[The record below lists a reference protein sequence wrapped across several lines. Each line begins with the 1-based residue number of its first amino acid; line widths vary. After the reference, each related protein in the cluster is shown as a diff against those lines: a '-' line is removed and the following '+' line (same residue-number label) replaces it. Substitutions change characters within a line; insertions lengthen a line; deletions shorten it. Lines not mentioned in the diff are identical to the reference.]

1 MRRLA
6 LRGALTAKFGD
17 DAVRVVDAFG
27 LDAPKTREFVSVL
40 GALGLVDAGKARKV
54 LVVAPARDEP
64 LELSARNLPGV
75 SVILA
80 DSLNVV
86 DVLTADAVL
95 IEQPAISRMA
105 EVYA

>member
-6 LRGALTAKFGD
+6 LRSALTAKFGD
-17 DAVRVVDAFG
+17 DAIRVIDHFG
-27 LDAPKTREFVSVL
+27 MDSEPRTKVFVGVLEAL
-40 GALGLVDAGKARKV
+40 GAGDGHGRRV
-54 LVVAPARDEP
+54 LVVAPSKNEMLLR
-64 LELSARNLPGV
+64 SAANLPAV

-86 DVLTADAVL
+86 DLLNADAIV
-95 IEQPAISRMA
+95 IEQPALARME